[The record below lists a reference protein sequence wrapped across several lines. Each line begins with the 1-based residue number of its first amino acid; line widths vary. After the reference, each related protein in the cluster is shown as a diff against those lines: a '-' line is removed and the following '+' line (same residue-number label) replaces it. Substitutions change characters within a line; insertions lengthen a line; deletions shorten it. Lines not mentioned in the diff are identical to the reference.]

1 MDRRKLLSIIS
12 LVFSI
17 TMGMLVILGSL
28 VMMYGNFDLG
38 VILFVLGLLL
48 VISNEGLLPKIKLIK
63 AKNTLGMNGTIEEII
78 NLAILGYTPPIL
90 ISFYM
95 YLSGE
100 YDAKLII
107 FLGICLTV
115 VTMKIFAK
123 LSTSKFIYKPIEEE
137 EIYIYKASQSEMSN
151 EPGI

>member
-1 MDRRKLLSIIS
+1 MDRRRLLSIIS
-12 LVFSI
+12 IIFSI
-17 TMGMLVILGSL
+17 TMGLLVVLGSL

-63 AKNTLGMNGTIEEII
+63 AKERFGVDGTIEEII

-90 ISFYM
+90 LSFYI
-95 YLSGE
+95 YVNGE
-100 YDAKLII
+100 YDPRLII
-107 FLGICLTV
+107 FLGICLVV

-123 LSTSKFIYKPIEEE
+123 IATSRFIYMPLEEE
-137 EIYIYKASQSEMSN
+137 EIYIYNPQKSQSAN

>member
-12 LVFSI
+12 IIFSI
-17 TMGMLVILGSL
+17 TTGMLVILGSL

-48 VISNEGLLPKIKLIK
+48 VISNEGLLPKVRLIK
-63 AKNTLGMNGTIEEII
+63 SKNIFGADTTIEEIL

-90 ISFYM
+90 IFFYM
-95 YLSGE
+95 YFSGE

-123 LSTSKFIYKPIEEE
+123 ISTSKFIYKPLEEE
-137 EIYIYKASQSEMSN
+137 EIYIYKSNQSDSSN

>member
-1 MDRRKLLSIIS
+1 MDRRKLLSFISII
-12 LVFSI
+12 FSI
-17 TMGMLVILGSL
+17 SMGMLLIIGAL

-48 VISNEGLLPKIKLIK
+48 VVSNEGLLPKIHLIK
-63 AKNTLGMNGTIEEII
+63 LKEGKAGFDGIIEEAV
-78 NLAILGYTPPIL
+78 NLAIIGYTPPIL
-90 ISFYM
+90 ISFYI

-100 YDAKLII
+100 YDAKLIL

-123 LSTSKFIYKPIEEE
+123 IASSKVTYQPLEEE
-137 EIYIYKASQSEMSN
+137 EIYIYNPKNTETQEA
-151 EPGI
+151 GI